1 MSETI
6 RAPGRVKEVT
16 SLSNP
21 ISGFSKR
28 SGIVTR
34 RAPSSRKA

>member
-1 MSETI
+1 MSGGET

-21 ISGFSKR
+21 LVRTSAR
-28 SGIVTR
+28 WR
-34 RAPSSRKA
+34 